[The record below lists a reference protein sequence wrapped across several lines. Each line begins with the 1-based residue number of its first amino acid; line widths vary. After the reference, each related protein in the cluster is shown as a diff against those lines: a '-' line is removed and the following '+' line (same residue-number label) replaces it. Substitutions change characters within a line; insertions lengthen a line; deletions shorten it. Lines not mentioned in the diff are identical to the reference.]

1 MRFGWV
7 SAVAAAM
14 MLAACG
20 GNDSAPGD
28 DDARVAEA
36 AAFMAENADADGVVT
51 LESGLQ
57 YKVLTAAP
65 DGAPSPDGND
75 LVRVH
80 YEGSLTDGTVF
91 DSSFERGSPYVT
103 TPEQVV
109 PGWTEALQR
118 MKVGDEWLLYVPPEL
133 GYGAQQSGRIPP
145 HSVLVFRLQL
155 LDMAAAPGGGG
166 SGRG

>member
-1 MRFGWV
+1 MRFGWA
-7 SAVAAAM
+7 SLTAALL
-14 MLAACG
+14 LAACG
-20 GNDSAPGD
+20 GEAGEAPGD
-28 DDARVAEA
+28 DARIAEA

-65 DGAPSPDGND
+65 EGAPSPDGND

>member
-1 MRFGWV
+1 MRFGWA
-7 SAVAAAM
+7 SLTAALL
-14 MLAACG
+14 LAACG
-20 GNDSAPGD
+20 GEAGDAPGD
-28 DDARVAEA
+28 DARIAEA

-57 YKVLTAAP
+57 YKVLNAAP
-65 DGAPSPDGND
+65 DGAPGPDGND

-91 DSSFERGSPYVT
+91 DSSFERGSPSVT

>member
-1 MRFGWV
+1 MRFGWA
-7 SAVAAAM
+7 SLTAALL
-14 MLAACG
+14 LAACG
-20 GNDSAPGD
+20 GEAGEAPGD
-28 DDARVAEA
+28 DARIAEA

-57 YKVLTAAP
+57 YKVLNAAA
-65 DGAPSPDGND
+65 DGAPGPDGND

-80 YEGSLTDGTVF
+80 YEGSLIDGTVF

>member
-1 MRFGWV
+1 MRFGWA
-7 SAVAAAM
+7 SLTAALL
-14 MLAACG
+14 LAACG
-20 GNDSAPGD
+20 GEAGEAPGD
-28 DDARVAEA
+28 DARIAEA

-57 YKVLTAAP
+57 DKVLTAAP
-65 DGAPSPDGND
+65 EGAPGPDGND

>member
-1 MRFGWV
+1 MRFGWA
-7 SAVAAAM
+7 SLTAALL
-14 MLAACG
+14 LAACG
-20 GNDSAPGD
+20 GEAGEAPGD
-28 DDARVAEA
+28 DARIAEA

-65 DGAPSPDGND
+65 DGAPGPDGND

>member
-1 MRFGWV
+1 MRFGWA
-7 SAVAAAM
+7 SLTAALL
-14 MLAACG
+14 LAACG
-20 GNDSAPGD
+20 GEAGEAPGD
-28 DDARVAEA
+28 DARIAEA

-57 YKVLTAAP
+57 YKVLNAAP

>member
-1 MRFGWV
+1 MRFGWA
-7 SAVAAAM
+7 SLTAALL
-14 MLAACG
+14 LAACG
-20 GNDSAPGD
+20 GEAGEAPG

-57 YKVLTAAP
+57 YKVLNAAS
-65 DGAPSPDGND
+65 DGAPGPDGND

-109 PGWTEALQR
+109 DGWAEALQR

-133 GYGAQQSGRIPP
+133 GYGARGSGRIPP
-145 HSVLVFRLQL
+145 HSVLVFRIQL

>member
-1 MRFGWV
+1 MRFGWA
-7 SAVAAAM
+7 SLTAALL
-14 MLAACG
+14 LAACG
-20 GNDSAPGD
+20 GEAGEAPGD
-28 DDARVAEA
+28 DARIAEA

-57 YKVLTAAP
+57 YQVLTAAP
-65 DGAPSPDGND
+65 EGAPSPDGND

>member
-1 MRFGWV
+1 MRFGWA
-7 SAVAAAM
+7 SLTAALL
-14 MLAACG
+14 LAACG
-20 GNDSAPGD
+20 GEAGEAPGD
-28 DDARVAEA
+28 DARIAEA
-36 AAFMAENADADGVVT
+36 AAFMAQNADADGVVT
-51 LESGLQ
+51 LDSGLQ

-65 DGAPSPDGND
+65 DGAPGPDGND

>member
-1 MRFGWV
+1 MRFGWA
-7 SAVAAAM
+7 SLTAALL
-14 MLAACG
+14 LAACG
-20 GNDSAPGD
+20 GEAGEAPGD
-28 DDARVAEA
+28 DARIAEA

-65 DGAPSPDGND
+65 EGAPSPDGND

-133 GYGAQQSGRIPP
+133 GYGAEQSGRIPP

>member
-1 MRFGWV
+1 MRFGWA
-7 SAVAAAM
+7 SLTAALL
-14 MLAACG
+14 LAACG
-20 GNDSAPGD
+20 GEAGEAPGD
-28 DDARVAEA
+28 DARIAEA

-57 YKVLTAAP
+57 YKVLNAAP
-65 DGAPSPDGND
+65 DGAPGPDGND

>member
-1 MRFGWV
+1 MRFGWA
-7 SAVAAAM
+7 SLAAAALL
-14 MLAACG
+14 LAACG
-20 GNDSAPGD
+20 GNDSASGD
-28 DDARVAEA
+28 DDARLAEA
-36 AAFMAENADADGVVT
+36 AAFMADNADADGVVT

-65 DGAPSPDGND
+65 EGAPGPDGND

-91 DSSFERGSPYVT
+91 DSSFERGAPYVT
-103 TPEQVV
+103 TPQQVV

-133 GYGAQQSGRIPP
+133 GYGRRGSGEIPP
-145 HSVLVFRLQL
+145 HAVLVFRLQL

>member
-1 MRFGWV
+1 MRFGWA
-7 SAVAAAM
+7 SLTAALL
-14 MLAACG
+14 LAACG
-20 GNDSAPGD
+20 GEAGEAPG

-57 YKVLTAAP
+57 YKVLNAAP
-65 DGAPSPDGND
+65 DGAPGPDGND

>member
-1 MRFGWV
+1 MRFGWA
-7 SAVAAAM
+7 SLAAAALL
-14 MLAACG
+14 LAACG
-20 GNDSAPGD
+20 GNDSASGD

-36 AAFMAENADADGVVT
+36 AAFMAQNADADGVVT

-80 YEGSLTDGTVF
+80 YEGSLIDGTVF

-118 MKVGDEWLLYVPPEL
+118 MRVGDEWLLYVPPEL
-133 GYGAQQSGRIPP
+133 GYGARRSGQIPP
-145 HSVLVFRLQL
+145 HSVLVFRIQL

>member
-1 MRFGWV
+1 MRFGWA
-7 SAVAAAM
+7 SLTAALL
-14 MLAACG
+14 LAACG
-20 GNDSAPGD
+20 GEAGEAPG

-65 DGAPSPDGND
+65 EGAPSPDGND

-80 YEGSLTDGTVF
+80 YEGSLIDGTVF